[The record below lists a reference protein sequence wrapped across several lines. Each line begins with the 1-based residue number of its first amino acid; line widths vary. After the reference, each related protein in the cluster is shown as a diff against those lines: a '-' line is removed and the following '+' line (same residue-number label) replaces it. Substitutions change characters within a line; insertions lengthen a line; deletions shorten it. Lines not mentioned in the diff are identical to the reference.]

1 MAELSPEEF
10 RRNLFQAFRS
20 RGVLEA
26 LKTQLRN
33 RLIAELQE
41 TTGKPGLVQKS
52 QSMVT
57 DNLYELA
64 ANSLIADHLKRCKYE
79 YSLSVF
85 LPESGLQESKLLT
98 IRDVLLILKIS
109 TGSQLYK
116 HLEILIDRNRTSS
129 KGFLMELLTQLAALH
144 SCEKSSKAVQTSLQG
159 QSSVEDKLQSVE
171 NQYTRNLQTENKSW
185 SSQMEERL
193 LEINRQWEQKK
204 KKMLDEELEYLKAT
218 EIARLRIEEK
228 EQYQREVQK
237 IKQQFE
243 QEFAA
248 KSKKLKEGQREKL
261 QLLGDQK
268 QIQDEEAYS
277 QRQKILEGILS
288 LKERE
293 SEFDLNQKMKIKSL
307 QLEEERI
314 KVLSEEVKR
323 KKSLLEEAETNY
335 HVRLEQEVKRYKQ
348 ECEEEMLERRQ
359 NLERK
364 EKQLQRDKDMFEGQ
378 KDTYMNASNELHRTK
393 GKLHELQLELENY
406 KLKLASSLQQKEST
420 VERLTEDYKA
430 LKEREVD
437 LSKEN
442 AALRRDLLKYQDE
455 QKGNQKIIKELTEKS
470 VESTAD
476 LQHLREE
483 LKQMDKNNKSKE
495 KAWKDVKKKLE
506 SKLDDACQKSH
517 NYQHLY
523 EELLAS
529 HSARSQEVA
538 ELKLSLQQTQ
548 QVLDMELGRRRA
560 TSVPHTDTLPSD
572 VESPLEIIQTI
583 PKERQRLA
591 TDTDSN
597 MDETSSTMVM
607 IAQSKALFDRLETEA
622 KELEESYQRF
632 QSRISQME
640 LDVYP
645 TRTLEIQAVAQTLS

>member
-10 RRNLFQAFRS
+10 RRNLFQAFQS

-41 TTGKPGLVQKS
+41 TTGQPGLVQKS

-109 TGSQLYK
+109 AGSQLYK

-144 SCEKSSKAVQTSLQG
+144 NCEKSSKAVQTSLQG

-228 EQYQREVQK
+228 EQCQREVQK
-237 IKQQFE
+237 IRQQFE